1 MLWRQV
7 FSDHY
12 KDVRSDIF
20 FQEKYFVTIIQTV
33 SVFSLALF
41 SLWDLRSRLIP
52 LIDAFFVLV
61 AGWALLEA
69 PLHGAILTAVVL
81 WGIVPGISSR
91 LALLFVFYPAVWP
104 VLLAGFGV
112 RKQMVG
118 RADLLALAIISFAFP
133 FPAVIVSIFGF
144 ELWRRWWIRRG
155 KCGLVPALP
164 GLFLGLAVYSLAQI
178 AISHILP
185 IV

>member
-1 MLWRQV
+1 
-7 FSDHY
+7 
-12 KDVRSDIF
+12 
-20 FQEKYFVTIIQTV
+20 VTIVQTV
-33 SVFSLALF
+33 SVFSLAFF

-52 LIDAFFVLV
+52 LIDAFFILV
-61 AGWALLEA
+61 AGWALLDA

-81 WGIVPGISSR
+81 WGIIPGISPR

-133 FPAVIVSIFGF
+133 FPAVIVSVFGF

-155 KCGLVPALP
+155 KSGLIPALP
-164 GLFLGLAVYSLAQI
+164 GLFLGLAVYSLIQI
-178 AISHILP
+178 AVSHSLP
-185 IV
+185 VL